1 MCTRT
6 QGKDFVITLDLCSAF
21 FSDVK
26 FLYGKPLMSNGG
38 SRSI

>member
-21 FSDVK
+21 VSDVK

-38 SRSI
+38 NRSI